1 MSLSRAE
8 AERIATAIEPIR
20 PHRGM
25 PGHWDRAGIRAMIE
39 RGTPRQ
45 ASYADALVAA
55 VRMAQDLRIERPSA
69 DVYRSGPWWDTTSPG
84 DRRPEWVSQRDA
96 CLVHPGQDRTTCRD
110 CATERGP
117 EIPPEERA
125 RLAAQ
130 IRAGLPGGKAVVL
143 AQDNRRKEATR

>member
-8 AERIATAIEPIR
+8 AERIATAIEPTR

-25 PGHWDRAGIRAMIE
+25 PGHWDHAGIRAMIE

-110 CATERGP
+110 CAATIGAPADDAFRAARMA
-117 EIPPEERA
+117 EI
-125 RLAAQ
+125 AAST
-130 IRAGLPGGKAVVL
+130 AAGKAVVM

>member
-25 PGHWDRAGIRAMIE
+25 PGHWDHAGIRAMIE
-39 RGTPRQ
+39 RGAPRQ

-96 CLVHPGQDRTTCRD
+96 CLVHPGQDRITCRD
-110 CATERGP
+110 CAAERGP
-117 EIPPEERA
+117 EGTPEDI
-125 RLAAQ
+125 AAAAAACREA
-130 IRAGLPGGKAVVL
+130 IAAGKAVVMSAE
-143 AQDNRRKEATR
+143 AQRVEATR